1 MIGVVLSIATCKHFL
16 LGLVWQGSFRGAP
29 EECGSSK
36 TAPAPLFFTK
46 NASSYKTF
54 GRASPEKPELEPVE
68 AMPNRAL
75 KIKICFGKVSEGSSL
90 SNQFNSVFVSLTWL
104 LCCVL

>member
-54 GRASPEKPELEPVE
+54 GWASPEKSEPELEPEPLE
-68 AMPNRAL
+68 ALPNRAL
-75 KIKICFGKVSEGSSL
+75 KYPLEKSQKV
-90 SNQFNSVFVSLTWL
+90 QACRTSLT
-104 LCCVL
+104 LCF